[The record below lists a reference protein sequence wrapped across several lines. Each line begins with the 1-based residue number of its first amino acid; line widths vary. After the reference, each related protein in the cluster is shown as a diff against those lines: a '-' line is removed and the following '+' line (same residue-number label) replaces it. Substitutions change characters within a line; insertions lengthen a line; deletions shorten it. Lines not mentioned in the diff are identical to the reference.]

1 MNKLLK
7 ENKKPIKA
15 LIKKSLKK
23 NSAIGKEQFI
33 NYTSHRQRGLDNF
46 KFTNIIKDEY

>member
-7 ENKKPIKA
+7 ENKKSIKA
-15 LIKKSLKK
+15 IIKKSLKK
-23 NSAIGKEQFI
+23 SPWKEQFI
-33 NYTSHRQRGLDNF
+33 NYTNRQRGLDNF